1 MFYNNVL
8 RNRMRL
14 KFPDMKLCEMSK
26 LIAEKWHKAKDKEK
40 APYMNESNKDKV
52 RYGKAMIKFNKD
64 REKYMKF
71 MRLNY
76 PDEPIPWLKL
86 KGNKKS
92 KKHNKVVQIKLSNL
106 VNKVVRVSFTNAREI
121 TGWKYYFVL
130 TYIPDLQW
138 CRLAPMT
145 MTGTFNNEKNGI
157 AKGRLR
163 WKLVQEGKALEV
175 DISAKRCMVVRT
187 RVMKHTPVADEE
199 EWDILD
205 DNHYAPCAKFDVG
218 GNMYKSVAQT
228 LLGPL
233 LTKFKNVTV
242 SSSPHSDGMDLD
254 DDGDEEEGEDDEE
267 DEEDEEHHATNDKK
281 RKTNNASPKKK
292 KKARLLQ

>member
-1 MFYNNVL
+1 
-8 RNRMRL
+8 
-14 KFPDMKLCEMSK
+14 
-26 LIAEKWHKAKDKEK
+26 
-40 APYMNESNKDKV
+40 
-52 RYGKAMIKFNKD
+52 
-64 REKYMKF
+64 
-71 MRLNY
+71 
-76 PDEPIPWLKL
+76 
-86 KGNKKS
+86 
-92 KKHNKVVQIKLSNL
+92 
-106 VNKVVRVSFTNAREI
+106 
-121 TGWKYYFVL
+121 
-130 TYIPDLQW
+130 
-138 CRLAPMT
+138 
-145 MTGTFNNEKNGI
+145 
-157 AKGRLR
+157 
-163 WKLVQEGKALEV
+163 
-175 DISAKRCMVVRT
+175 
-187 RVMKHTPVADEE
+187 MKHTPVADEE

-254 DDGDEEEGEDDEE
+254 DDGDEEEGEDDED